1 MSEQHETT
9 ADHPGVFDDQ
19 PVIATEEKSQPALQ
33 QGELWTMELGGIVVY
48 EIRQVRSDFD
58 PETVDGFHRLAA
70 ILKYK
75 EAELEDEQV

>member
-1 MSEQHETT
+1 
-9 ADHPGVFDDQ
+9 
-19 PVIATEEKSQPALQ
+19 
-33 QGELWTMELGGIVVY
+33 MELGGIVVY